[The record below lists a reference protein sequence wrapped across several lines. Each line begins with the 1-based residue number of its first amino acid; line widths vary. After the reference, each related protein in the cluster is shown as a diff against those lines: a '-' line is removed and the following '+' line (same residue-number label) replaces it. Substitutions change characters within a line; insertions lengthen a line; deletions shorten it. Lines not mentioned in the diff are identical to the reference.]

1 MSEHSMDD
9 PVGADPAAGSAGE
22 HLADDTVVSEETG
35 ARYRPDDGAVAS
47 TPEDDERLLEEQEEE
62 L

>member
-9 PVGADPAAGSAGE
+9 PVGPDGPAGE
-22 HLADDTVVSEETG
+22 HLADDTVESEETG
-35 ARYRPDDGAVAS
+35 ARYRPDGALAS
-47 TPEDDERLLEEQEEE
+47 TPEDERLLEEDEEE